1 MKVITQS
8 SDVVTVQVPF
18 RIVKRGG
25 RKEMQVP
32 AGAPRQRKPDSTV
45 VKALGRAFRW
55 KTMLDSGEFATIGDL
70 AAHERIAPTYMTR
83 VLRLTLLDPEIVE
96 GIVSGDNPNS
106 LDLRTLLEPFPV
118 IWALQFL
125 QRG

>member
-32 AGAPRQRKPDSTV
+32 AGAPRQRKPEPP
-45 VKALGRAFRW
+45 L
-55 KTMLDSGEFATIGDL
+55 FANLSI
-70 AAHERIAPTYMTR
+70 
-83 VLRLTLLDPEIVE
+83 
-96 GIVSGDNPNS
+96 
-106 LDLRTLLEPFPV
+106 
-118 IWALQFL
+118 
-125 QRG
+125 